1 MTARLL
7 GRAAFLTAALS
18 LSLSSITYAGEV
30 EKAEHRRLSEDM
42 EKKAQKNIW
51 AGVERSFQEL
61 LALQKSGEVLTY
73 EDWLL
78 GAQAARGLGDMAA
91 CKDRL
96 TQALG
101 VEANAESQAWLD
113 EINANYVPVTLKSPN
128 KEATATLTIEAML
141 FATDQRLAVEVAQ
154 KTLAETREFSG
165 LLPVG
170 NYTFTDG
177 SLTKTFSV
185 TSGGAPINVKLVA
198 EGGEKGSGG
207 GGLTWAGPR
216 IDVGGAYTLGLSPS
230 AEGTTAP
237 GAFSAVGAR
246 AGVGVELG
254 LSQNFGVALTVGYH
268 NLINPLGEDEV
279 VTDKAGGVTA
289 HLGYGQLSAVMRL
302 SDLWITA
309 GGVFATGVATV
320 QSPTDVVIQP
330 EECQS
335 ADGIEANP
343 WCVYFTENA
352 QAGGTMSGRL
362 TAPGASLS
370 VGYALFDLG
379 DGLQGAVSVGGG
391 ALASGV
397 RLYPWG
403 QVALTIAPAPKRNK

>member
-18 LSLSSITYAGEV
+18 LTASSFVHAGEV

-61 LALQKSGEVLTY
+61 LALQKAGEVLTY

-96 TQALG
+96 TQALT

-113 EINANYVPVTLKSPN
+113 EINANYVSVTLKSPN
-128 KEATATLTIEAML
+128 KEATATLTIEGML

-154 KTLAETREFSG
+154 KALAETREFSG

-177 SLTKTFSV
+177 TLTKAFSV
-185 TSGGAPINVKLVA
+185 ASGGAPINVKLVA
-198 EGGEKGSGG
+198 EGGEKGSG

-237 GAFSAVGAR
+237 GAFSGVGAR

-279 VTDKAGGVTA
+279 VTDKAGGVSA
-289 HLGYGQLSAVMRL
+289 RLGYGQLSAVLRM

-320 QSPTDVVIQP
+320 QSPTDVTIQP

>member
-18 LSLSSITYAGEV
+18 FALSSPTYAGEV

-78 GAQAARGLGDMAA
+78 GAQAARGLGDMAS

-96 TQALG
+96 TQALT

-177 SLTKTFSV
+177 TLTKSFSV
-185 TSGGAPINVKLVA
+185 ASGGAPINVKLVA

-289 HLGYGQLSAVMRL
+289 HLGYGQLSAVLRM

-320 QSPTDVVIQP
+320 QSPTDVTIQP

>member
-18 LSLSSITYAGEV
+18 LTASSFVHAGEV

-61 LALQKSGEVLTY
+61 LALQKAGEVLTY
-73 EDWLL
+73 DDWLL

-96 TQALG
+96 TQALT

-113 EINANYVPVTLKSPN
+113 EINANYVSVTLKSPN
-128 KEATATLTIEAML
+128 KEATATLTIEGML

-154 KTLAETREFSG
+154 KALAETREFSG

-177 SLTKTFSV
+177 TLTKAFSV
-185 TSGGAPINVKLVA
+185 ASGGAPINVKLVA

-207 GGLTWAGPR
+207 GLTWAGPR
-216 IDVGGAYTLGLSPS
+216 IDVGGAYTLGLGPN

-237 GAFSAVGAR
+237 GAFSGVGAR

-289 HLGYGQLSAVMRL
+289 HLGYGQLSAVLRM

-309 GGVFATGVATV
+309 GGVFATGVARV
-320 QSPTDVVIQP
+320 QSPTDITIQP
-330 EECQS
+330 IDCVPDEGTPPPS
-335 ADGIEANP
+335 
-343 WCVYFTENA
+343 WCVYYTEDT
-352 QAGGTMSGRL
+352 QAGGTISGPL